1 MVINKNST
9 LIYNP
14 KYKFIKRI
22 IYFYYLIFQF
32 LDNEDMT
39 IKIQTL
45 DNIFSLTIKK
55 GSNIQEI
62 KEKIAEVILLNKFY
76 YKSF

>member
-1 MVINKNST
+1 MI
-9 LIYNP
+9 
-14 KYKFIKRI
+14 
-22 IYFYYLIFQF
+22 
-32 LDNEDMT
+32 

-62 KEKIAEVILLNKFY
+62 KEKIAEVKFI
-76 YKSF
+76 F